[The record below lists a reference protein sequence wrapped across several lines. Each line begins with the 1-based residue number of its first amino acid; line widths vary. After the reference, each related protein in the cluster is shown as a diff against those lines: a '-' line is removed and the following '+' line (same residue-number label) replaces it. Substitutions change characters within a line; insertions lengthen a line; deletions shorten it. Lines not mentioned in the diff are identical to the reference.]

1 MSEEN
6 LSSKAKEALRHI
18 RSWLMLYSSLPSIR
32 DLMKT
37 MEYKS
42 PRSAVLLLEELEQNG
57 FLEKKA
63 DGGYK
68 VIKDLDSE
76 NSTRTLLIPL
86 VGTVTCGIPILAEQN
101 IEAMIPV
108 STDFIRYGSKYFL
121 LKAKGD
127 SMDQVGINDG
137 DMILVKQQPTADNG
151 ENVVALIDDE
161 ATVKEFHRS
170 GSIISLVPRS
180 SNPKHQQ
187 IIVTNNF
194 QIQGIVVETI
204 PKITK

>member
-18 RSWLMLYSSLPSIR
+18 RNWLMLYSRLPSVR
-32 DLMKT
+32 DLMKA

-63 DGGYK
+63 DGGYRL
-68 VIKDLDSE
+68 IKDFDSS
-76 NSTRTLLIPL
+76 NSTRTISIPL
-86 VGTVTCGIPILAEQN
+86 VGTVTCGIPILAEEN
-101 IEAMIPV
+101 IEATIPV
-108 STDFIRYGSKYFL
+108 STDFIKTGSKYFL

-127 SMDQVGINDG
+127 SMDMAGINDG
-137 DMILVKQQPTADNG
+137 DMILVRQQPTADNG
-151 ENVVALIDDE
+151 DKVVALIDDE

-170 GSIISLVPRS
+170 GNIISLLPRS
-180 SNPKHQQ
+180 NNPKHKQ
-187 IIVTNNF
+187 IIVTGNF
-194 QIQGIVVETI
+194 QIQGVVVETI
-204 PKITK
+204 PKINN